1 MCIIRRLCKSAKKQN
16 NTILFFSAKYGN
28 FIEICKLL
36 AVIDCIYPYKST
48 RNRRRHTVARLL
60 LRQITPCKTE
70 NSPCRRHGEFS
81 VLLRLPTPAAWTIY
95 VATFRVQSPLSI
107 KTRCLVDLL
116 SRCLKEKLIVRC
128 LSKKEK
134 AVAFIPFAAA
144 FVPHFACSL
153 HKYHSFSFFLLFSL
167 ELWW

>member
-81 VLLRLPTPAAWTIY
+81 VLLRLPTPPAWTIY

-107 KTRCLVDLL
+107 KTRSLVDLL
-116 SRCLKEKLIVRC
+116 SRSLKKSHCPLSLQKRNRCGIHSVRRC
-128 LSKKEK
+128 VRPSLRLLS
-134 AVAFIPFAAA
+134 A
-144 FVPHFACSL
+144 
-153 HKYHSFSFFLLFSL
+153 
-167 ELWW
+167 